1 MQNFQILLELEI
13 KPPDVYAVENAMNLE
28 QTYNDNKIF
37 QRIIFA
43 KFWVLALSKKLPQ
56 VKNNNFFLP
65 GY

>member
-43 KFWVLALSKKLPQ
+43 KF
-56 VKNNNFFLP
+56 
-65 GY
+65 